1 MKFDTILCHYAEVGL
16 KLGNRRFFENW
27 LMKNIKAALNRT
39 IPDKKYTVRR
49 LYGRIIIELDDNLT
63 TNRKEITKA
72 LSSTFGIAYFAF
84 AKYVAQEIKVIR
96 EMALAALQDKEFETF
111 KIKTRRPDQQFILTA
126 QQVNE
131 DVGAFILSKMDK
143 TVQLKDPNVTCY
155 IDIVQGAVYVYTE
168 KTPGPGGLPTGA
180 NGKAVGLLSGG
191 IDSPVASL
199 LTMKRGAAVTFVH
212 FHSVPMTTEE
222 SIEKVKQIITVL
234 SRYQTRIHLYLVA
247 LTPIQKEILLKT
259 KEKYRIILYRR
270 FMFRIAEIIAHKEKA
285 RAIVTG
291 ESLGQV
297 ASQTLDNIAAIGEVS
312 SMPILRPLIGLD
324 KLEII
329 NLAKE
334 YGTYDISILP
344 DQDCCSL
351 FLPRSPAT
359 KAKTQFVEAE
369 EENLAVDKLIQDAI
383 NSIHIIKILA

>member
-1 MKFDTILCHYAEVGL
+1 MEFDTILCHYAEVGL

-27 LMKNIKAALNRT
+27 LRQNIKAALNRT
-39 IPDKKYTVRR
+39 IPNKKFMVRR
-49 LYGRIIIELDDNLT
+49 LYGRIMIELDDDPIINHE
-63 TNRKEITKA
+63 EITQA
-72 LSSTFGIAYFAF
+72 LSNTFGLAYFAF
-84 AKYVAQEIKVIR
+84 AKYVAQEIKGIR
-96 EMALAALQDKEFETF
+96 EMALAALQDKEFYTF
-111 KIKTRRPDQQFILTA
+111 KIKTRRPDQQFLFTA

-143 TVQLKDPNVTCY
+143 TVQLKDPDITCY
-155 IDIVQGAVYVYTE
+155 IDIVQGAVYIYTE
-168 KTPGPGGLPTGA
+168 KIPGPGGLPTGA
-180 NGKAVGLLSGG
+180 NGKVVGLLSGG
-191 IDSPVASL
+191 IDSPVASIL
-199 LTMKRGAAVTFVH
+199 AMKRGAAVTFVH

-222 SIEKVKQIITVL
+222 SIEKVNQITTVL
-234 SRYQTRIHLYLVA
+234 SHYQSRIHLYLVA
-247 LTPIQKEILLKT
+247 LTSIQKEILVKT

-270 FMFRIAEIIAHKEKA
+270 FMFRIAEMIANKEKA
-285 RAIVTG
+285 RALVTG

-297 ASQTLDNIAAIGEVS
+297 ASQTLENIAAIEAVS

-351 FLPRSPAT
+351 FLPKSPAT
-359 KAKTQFVEAE
+359 KAKTQFIEAE
-369 EENLAVDKLIQDAI
+369 EENLAVDNLIQEAI
-383 NSIHIIKILA
+383 DSIEIIKILA

>member
-1 MKFDTILCHYAEVGL
+1 MEFDTILCHYAEVGL

-27 LMKNIKAALNRT
+27 LRKNIKASLNRA
-39 IPDKKYTVRR
+39 IPDKIFTVRR
-49 LYGRIIIELDDNLT
+49 LYGRIVIELDDDLT
-63 TNRKEITKA
+63 KNREEIIQA
-72 LSSTFGIAYFAF
+72 LSSTFGLAYFAF
-84 AKYVAQEIKVIR
+84 ARYVAQEIKSIR

-111 KIKTRRPDQQFILTA
+111 KIKTRRPDQNFLFA

-143 TVQLKDPNVTCY
+143 TVQLKDPDITCH
-155 IDIVQGAVYVYTE
+155 IDIVQGVVYIYTE
-168 KTPGPGGLPTGA
+168 KIPGPGGLPTGA
-180 NGKAVGLLSGG
+180 NGKVVGLLSGG
-191 IDSPVASL
+191 IDSPVASIL
-199 LTMKRGAAVTFVH
+199 AMKRGAAVTFVH

-222 SIEKVKQIITVL
+222 SIEKVNQITTVL
-234 SRYQTRIHLYLVA
+234 SHYQSRIHLYLVA
-247 LTPIQKEILLKT
+247 LTSIQKEILVKT

-270 FMFRIAEIIAHKEKA
+270 FMFRIAEMIANKEKA
-285 RAIVTG
+285 RALVTG

-297 ASQTLDNIAAIGEVS
+297 ASQTLENIAAIEAVS

-351 FLPRSPAT
+351 FLPKSPAT
-359 KAKTQFVEAE
+359 KAKTQFIEAE
-369 EENLAVDKLIQDAI
+369 EENLAVDNLIQEAI
-383 NSIHIIKILA
+383 DSIEIIKILA

>member
-1 MKFDTILCHYAEVGL
+1 MEFDTILCHYAEVGL
-16 KLGNRRFFENW
+16 KLGNRRFFENC
-27 LMKNIKAALNRT
+27 LRKNIKASLNRA
-39 IPDKKYTVRR
+39 IPDKIFTVRR
-49 LYGRIIIELDDNLT
+49 LYGRILIELDDDLT
-63 TNRKEITKA
+63 KNREEIIQA
-72 LSSTFGIAYFAF
+72 LSRTFGLAYFAF
-84 AKYVAQEIKVIR
+84 ARYVAQEIKSIR

-111 KIKTRRPDQQFILTA
+111 KIKTRRPDQNFLFNA

-143 TVQLKDPNVTCY
+143 TVQLKNPDITCY
-155 IDIVQGAVYVYTE
+155 IDIVQGVAYIYT
-168 KTPGPGGLPTGA
+168 KKIPGPGGLPTGA
-180 NGKAVGLLSGG
+180 NGKVVGLLSGG
-191 IDSPVASL
+191 IDSPVASIL
-199 LTMKRGAAVTFVH
+199 AMKRGAAVTFVH

-222 SIEKVKQIITVL
+222 SIEKVKQITTVL
-234 SRYQTRIHLYLVA
+234 SHYQSRIHLYLVA
-247 LTPIQKEILLKT
+247 LTPIQKEILVKT

-270 FMFRIAEIIAHKEKA
+270 FMFRIAEMIARKEKA
-285 RAIVTG
+285 RALVTG

-297 ASQTLDNIAAIGEVS
+297 ASQTLDNIAAIEAVS

-351 FLPRSPAT
+351 FLPKSPTT
-359 KAKTQFVEAE
+359 KAKTQFIEAE
-369 EENLAVDKLIQDAI
+369 EENLAMDNLIQEAI
-383 NSIHIIKILA
+383 DSIEIIKILA

>member
-63 TNRKEITKA
+63 TSRKEITKA

-84 AKYVAQEIKVIR
+84 ARYVAQEIKGIR
-96 EMALAALQDKEFETF
+96 EMTLAALQDKEFETF

-143 TVQLKDPNVTCY
+143 TVQLKDPDITCY

-329 NLAKE
+329 NLAKR

>member
-222 SIEKVKQIITVL
+222 SIEKVKKIITVL

>member
-63 TNRKEITKA
+63 TSRKEITKA

-84 AKYVAQEIKVIR
+84 ARYVAQEIKGIR
-96 EMALAALQDKEFETF
+96 EMTLAALQDKEFETF

-329 NLAKE
+329 NLAKR

>member
-63 TNRKEITKA
+63 TSRKEITKA

-84 AKYVAQEIKVIR
+84 ARYVAQEIKGIR
-96 EMALAALQDKEFETF
+96 EMTLAALQDKEFETF
-111 KIKTRRPDQQFILTA
+111 KIKTRRPDQRFLFTA

-143 TVQLKDPNVTCY
+143 TVQLKDPDITCY
-155 IDIVQGAVYVYTE
+155 IDIVQGAVYIYTE
-168 KTPGPGGLPTGA
+168 KNPGPGGLPTGS
-180 NGKAVGLLSGG
+180 NGKVVGLLSGG
-191 IDSPVASL
+191 IDSPVASIL
-199 LTMKRGAAVTFVH
+199 AMKRGAAVTFVH
-212 FHSVPMTTEE
+212 FHSVPLTTEE
-222 SIEKVKQIITVL
+222 SIEKVKQITTVL
-234 SRYQTRIHLYLVA
+234 SHYQSRIHLYLIA
-247 LTPIQKEILLKT
+247 LTPIQKEILVKT

-270 FMFRIAEIIAHKEKA
+270 FMIRIAEIIARKEKA
-285 RAIVTG
+285 RALVTG

-297 ASQTLDNIAAIGEVS
+297 ASQTLENIAVIETVS

-324 KLEII
+324 KQEIMD
-329 NLAKE
+329 LAKG

-351 FLPRSPAT
+351 FLPKNPAT
-359 KAKTQFVEAE
+359 KAKKQFIEAE
-369 EENLAVDKLIQDAI
+369 EENLAMENLVKEAI
-383 NSIHIIKILA
+383 DSIDIIKVLA